1 MENTLRKAA
10 ITLSKE
16 AAFVLMATIGA
27 VILPQVFHGVGVWF
41 GVGGALGQSFL
52 PMYLPVLLIGF
63 LRGKVSGLVS
73 GLLAPL
79 VSFAVTGM
87 PGTALLPFITLEL
100 AVSGLTAGVLREAKI
115 PAVLRVLSVQVIAK
129 AVRLTTFAIAFG
141 VMNGGVTMAAVFDGV
156 PVSLPGVAL
165 QLVLIPLVIR
175 MRGRE
180 NDV

>member
-1 MENTLRKAA
+1 MENTLRKTA

-16 AAFVLMATIGA
+16 AGFVLIATVCA
-27 VILPQVFHGVGVWF
+27 VILPQVCHGLGGWL

-79 VSFAVTGM
+79 VSFALTGM
-87 PGTALLPFITLEL
+87 PGAALLPFVTLEL

-115 PAVLRVLSVQVIAK
+115 PAVLRVLSVQLIAK

-156 PVSLPGVAL
+156 LVSLPGVAL